1 MPSQQSLTNIACF
14 QRSCEL
20 PMFVGSPA
28 ILGDWTF
35 AMRSFEE
42 LVERY
47 EAGLPHADDS
57 TQASIE
63 ANITRSLCLVIFYK
77 PSAARTLLHSWLRVI
92 GLSPSHIHYLEQCGI
107 TDIQILLLKSDKEL
121 KVLADRGQ
129 LSSELKMKLVRSTD
143 VAQKYYEAI
152 KVAKE
157 RGTEVASFTD
167 HQLSWSASSPLC
179 SSKPTTPRFPFGST
193 HLTDERVSTWR
204 AVSAESASPPSPRF
218 IVTPVDAERSSERDS
233 PTDPIRDSLGS
244 ISAVST
250 SHSRSAS
257 GSGGSLAVS
266 VSSFGAPAA
275 AHRAHTLSPPS
286 PAGCGSAQ
294 STPTLGASSRVVHS
308 TSMQFGVQRSPKP
321 SRLVHAIPHKWTKTT
336 KFRLN
341 SDSVCHFCQ
350 RPLGFGFLHAWEKCR
365 SCKWKVHTHCRSRIG
380 DSCGLTPEHLRIL
393 FDKLVQQNNGDIW
406 NDPQSAVPMS
416 RSLNEPAF
424 QYPDSGMG
432 IGDSSSSTNSSAPST
447 PALPLGLGYAS
458 SPYALATA
466 PSRSGERKFTFPDA
480 VPEVPDI
487 VLPDTNDGE
496 SKTSSWAG
504 PSPGLG
510 EGPSSLNAKL
520 GEGSEGTVIVDS
532 IGSAGTDTALSDGST
547 GGKSPIGGGGHT
559 WDRNRWNMS
568 TIRGPNAQA
577 SWNEVNIPFQKIDFE
592 KNALIGRGRFGDVF
606 HGYHFG
612 DVAVKFLNMNHIEES
627 KRLDEFKA
635 EVTAHKNTRHDNIVL
650 FLGYCLDGD
659 KFGIVMSLCK
669 GRPLHYILHEANESI
684 DLGTTLVIATQ
695 ICQGVSYLHTKKIL
709 HKDLRSKNIFIES
722 KNKVVITD
730 FGLFS
735 MKRLRHPNR
744 NNTMIVPSHWLSYL
758 APELIRALSE
768 DWRELPFSESSDIFA
783 FSTIWFELLT
793 SSFPFNGECSSR
805 IIWMVGNGMK
815 APLYNL
821 NTVTEVKDLLLRC
834 WSFSIAKRPSF
845 GDILAILNALP
856 RKRLDRSPPFPGIRS
871 YESIF

>member
-1 MPSQQSLTNIACF
+1 
-14 QRSCEL
+14 
-20 PMFVGSPA
+20 MFVGSPA

-92 GLSPSHIHYLEQCGI
+92 GLSPSHIQYLEQCGI

-179 SSKPTTPRFPFGST
+179 SK
-193 HLTDERVSTWR
+193 RVSTWR

-308 TSMQFGVQRSPKP
+308 TSMQF
-321 SRLVHAIPHKWTKTT
+321 
-336 KFRLN
+336 
-341 SDSVCHFCQ
+341 VCHFCQ

-432 IGDSSSSTNSSAPST
+432 IGDS
-447 PALPLGLGYAS
+447 
-458 SPYALATA
+458 LANHDF
-466 PSRSGERKFTFPDA
+466 S
-480 VPEVPDI
+480 
-487 VLPDTNDGE
+487 DGE

-568 TIRGPNAQA
+568 TIRGPNAQRFIPSAVVFQA

-627 KRLDEFKA
+627 RRLDEFKA

-815 APLYNL
+815 TPLYNL

>member
-1 MPSQQSLTNIACF
+1 MPSHRPFTNIGCI
-14 QRSCEL
+14 QQSCEL
-20 PMFVGSPA
+20 SMFVGQSA
-28 ILGDWTF
+28 VFGDLTY

-47 EAGLPHADDS
+47 ESNASQLDDS
-57 TQASIE
+57 SLISLEASI
-63 ANITRSLCLVIFYK
+63 TRALCLVIFYK
-77 PSAARTLLHSWLRVI
+77 PSMARKVLAPWLRTI
-92 GLSPSHIHYLEQCGI
+92 GLSPANIHHLEQSGI
-107 TDIQILLLKSDKEL
+107 TDLNILLTKSEKEL
-121 KVLADRGQ
+121 KGIADRGQ
-129 LSSELKMKLVRSTD
+129 FSSDMKTKLLRSASSVQMYLKALK
-143 VAQKYYEAI
+143 A
-152 KVAKE
+152 AKE
-157 RGTEVASFTD
+157 RGGEVTSFTD
-167 HQLSWSASSPLC
+167 YQLSWSACSPLC
-179 SSKPTTPRFPFGST
+179 SKRGA
-193 HLTDERVSTWR
+193 TWR
-204 AVSAESASPPSPRF
+204 GISSESASPPSPRF
-218 IVTPVDAERSSERDS
+218 IVTPVDEEGTSERDS

-244 ISAVST
+244 ISAASA
-250 SHSRSAS
+250 SHSRSPS

-266 VSSFGAPAA
+266 VSSFGVGGA
-275 AHRAHTLSPPS
+275 AHRSHTLSPPS
-286 PAGCGSAQ
+286 PIGCGSTQ
-294 STPTLGASSRVVHS
+294 STPTLGANSRVVQS

-447 PALPLGLGYAS
+447 PALPLSLGYAN
-458 SPYALATA
+458 SPYALSTA

-487 VLPDTNDGE
+487 VLPDMNDGDNRG
-496 SKTSSWAG
+496 SGWPGSS
-504 PSPGLG
+504 SDFG
-510 EGPSSLNAKL
+510 EGPSSLNAKH

-547 GGKSPIGGGGHT
+547 GARSPGGSQGGHT

-592 KNALIGRGRFGDVF
+592 KNSLIGHGRFGNVLR
-606 HGYHFG
+606 GYHFG

-627 KRLDEFKA
+627 KRLDEFKS

-650 FLGYCLDGD
+650 FLGYCIESD

-669 GRPLHYILHEANESI
+669 GRPLHSILHETNDPI
-684 DLGTTLVIATQ
+684 DLGTALVIATQ

-735 MKRLRHPNR
+735 MKRLRHPSR
-744 NNTMIVPSHWLSYL
+744 NYTMIVPAHWLSYL

-768 DWRELPFSESSDIFA
+768 DWRELPFSESTDVFA

-793 SSFPFNGECSSR
+793 SSFPFDGEFSAR
-805 IIWMVGNGMK
+805 IIWMVGNGIK
-815 APLYNL
+815 TPLYNL

-834 WSFSIAKRPSF
+834 WSFSSSNRPSF
-845 GDILAILNALP
+845 GDILTTLNTLP
-856 RKRLDRSPPFPGIRS
+856 RKRLDRSPPFPAIRS